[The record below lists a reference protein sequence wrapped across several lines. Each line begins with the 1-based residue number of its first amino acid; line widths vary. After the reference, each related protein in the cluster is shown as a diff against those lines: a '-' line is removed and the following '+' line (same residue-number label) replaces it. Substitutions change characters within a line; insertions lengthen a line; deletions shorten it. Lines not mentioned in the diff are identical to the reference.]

1 MCAPSTEDTHV
12 YWQLPECLVLLSAY
26 ALTTLWHRSHLGSF
40 PEPSIGTEEL
50 STSHDGNFSS
60 LGAVEHML
68 EHVGVCGVEWDVD
81 LACSAL
87 PSRRGFKS
95 IAYKICTS
103 DAIDLC
109 LLRRDVRL
117 VL

>member
-68 EHVGVCGVEWDVD
+68 EHVGVVEWSGMSIWYVQRCRLGEDSRASLTRSVQAMQSIY
-81 LACSAL
+81 AC
-87 PSRRGFKS
+87 
-95 IAYKICTS
+95 Y
-103 DAIDLC
+103 DAK
-109 LLRRDVRL
+109 
-117 VL
+117 